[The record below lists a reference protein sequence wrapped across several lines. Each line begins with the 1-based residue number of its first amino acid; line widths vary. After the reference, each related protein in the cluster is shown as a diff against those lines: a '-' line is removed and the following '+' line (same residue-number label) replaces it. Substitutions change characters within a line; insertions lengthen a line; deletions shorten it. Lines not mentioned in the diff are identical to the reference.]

1 MGEFDY
7 NSSAGG
13 FGMNPMMF
21 GMMPGPQYNPLGS
34 GNPSI
39 DHAFA
44 VYGAPM
50 LQQFLGGNKFLPQQF
65 PAQGLLDQMAAAKY
79 MRASKANE
87 HHARQHI
94 DQKTIYQNLVGIHSK
109 FDATP
114 LSDTGKAQYE
124 TAASYINSEGGQMA
138 ASMLFG
144 AQNAEDLF
152 FGRKGSAVQLAG
164 AVNKIGYYR
173 PDSVSG
179 QDRMS
184 EDSLK
189 EFSNQLYSN
198 LYGLDADLNDV
209 SGFSAGRVGGIMTEL
224 ARRGLLPESV
234 SKLSASGRA
243 AALGEKGMD
252 KLGLSKEV
260 TDAISSG
267 SSLEEI
273 EKIPDGASGIRK
285 IDATRVSNSLKGY
298 TDALSVVREIFG
310 DNGITNAPMQQL
322 MAAMEALT
330 QGGTST
336 MKAGAIE
343 NLMRRTQMASRD
355 SGVSLEGLMGLS
367 ARSGALADQY
377 GLSREVASENVV
389 SSMERV
395 RAMQDTGG
403 FRPGFGRLDPT
414 KAGMFALDQGI
425 RADASR
431 VGQYASAAA
440 RIVAENEGNGG
451 FKGTRMRA
459 MVNAMKRGESSFYD
473 ASTGRSVNI
482 NEELGR
488 NPDAFMGGLLAE
500 AGISA
505 AHFGALV
512 RDPGSQEYL
521 AGIAGGLAGA
531 QSVELKEKIGLNA
544 VHGTGL
550 LDKLGKGMSEGDRDA
565 LAAHFSRGFST
576 TVIDTVNTTMSAT
589 GRLDALE
596 GAARQSFKDYIR
608 EKNPTATDAQV
619 SKMADQMINDRFGGK
634 QGLREELSQ
643 QYAAAGAMTE
653 AEGYGKLSTL
663 QQMNGARGIDE
674 FERRRRINKN
684 RAGVMDNARVGDGSN
699 FLQRFSDMLGGSDA
713 RPALEQLFNT
723 VDSFADQEKLLEG
736 IAGGKDNAALRGAF
750 KEIQNAYSA
759 GTVDTDAER
768 AELMK
773 RAATDFA
780 SVKDQFKGTGAEAEL
795 QNKTKYM
802 TSAQLAASM
811 ERNYSGKEN
820 YFKALYQ
827 THFKDKDGNDMT
839 SEALD
844 AMFSDSA
851 TRKKAM
857 EELAGKA
864 GVDATLAANG
874 IRVAG
879 DDVMTEANLRRLT
892 GSYDPFAVGADRE
905 RVAALGKLGKEFD
918 SGSVTSKSVLGA
930 LGASKAAID
939 DEQLNKAMQAY
950 INNEKDSTIG
960 AVGGRLGELGITG
973 DKAAEIINTTQFSK
987 NLKELGG
994 FDSLGTAT
1002 FAERAAAAG
1011 RKEAIDSRVKKGE
1024 ITGKVADAI
1033 KKKENGDTLKPEEQA
1048 LITNAYKGDNSDLD
1062 VSDAVKKEKGSKAA
1076 ALADMEK
1083 EAKSI
1088 TAKNTGAGSAS
1099 DPSGIGTAV
1108 ANAIGALFKDVF
1120 KGEMKFD
1127 NVTIASV
1134 KVLSG
1139 IDQLAAKTEKDGGE
1153 VKLSGSIKLEGLEAG
1168 VADLI
1173 ARSNSDDA
1181 PTPAGGT
1188 PVKNPPRADS
1198 SRLT

>member
-94 DQKTIYQNLVGIHSK
+94 DQKTIYQNLVGIRSK

-138 ASMLFG
+138 ASMMFG

-152 FGRKGSAVQLAG
+152 FGRRGSAVQLAG

-179 QDRMS
+179 HDRMS

-189 EFSNQLYSN
+189 QFSEQLYSN
-198 LYGLDADLNDV
+198 LYGPDADLNDV
-209 SGFSAGRVGGIMTEL
+209 SGFSAGRVGGVMTEL

-260 TDAISSG
+260 TDAISGG

-459 MVNAMKRGESSFYD
+459 MVDAMKRGESSFYD
-473 ASTGRSVNI
+473 ASSGRSVNI

-500 AGISA
+500 AGVSA
-505 AHFGALV
+505 AHFGSLV

-531 QSVELKEKIGLNA
+531 QSAELKEKIGLNA

-550 LDKLGKGMSEGDRDA
+550 LDKLGKGMNEGDRDA
-565 LAAHFSRGFST
+565 LASHFSRGFST
-576 TVIDTVNTTMSAT
+576 AVIDTVNTTMSAA

-596 GAARQSFKDYIR
+596 GAARQSFENYVR
-608 EKNPTATDAQV
+608 EKNPAATDAQV
-619 SKMADQMINDRFGGK
+619 SKMADQMVNDRFGGK
-634 QGLREELSQ
+634 QGLRDELSQ
-643 QYAAAGAMTE
+643 QYASAGAMTE
-653 AEGYGKLSTL
+653 AEGYGKLGTL
-663 QQMNGARGIDE
+663 QQMMGGRGLNE
-674 FERRRRINKN
+674 FERRHRINKN

-768 AELMK
+768 DELMK
-773 RAATDFA
+773 RAATDFD
-780 SVKDQFKGTGAEAEL
+780 SVKEQFKGTDGEAAL
-795 QNKTKYM
+795 SGKTKYM

-811 ERNYSGKEN
+811 EGQYSKN
-820 YFKALYQ
+820 KNSFVSAYVSYFGGEY
-827 THFKDKDGNDMT
+827 NDVAKLFE
-839 SEALD
+839 SPEK
-844 AMFSDSA
+844 
-851 TRKKAM
+851 RKKAM
-857 EELAGKA
+857 EELAGKE
-864 GVDATLAANG
+864 GVTDFLATQQGVN
-874 IRVAG
+874 VVG
-879 DDVMTEANLRRLT
+879 DDVMTEAGLRGLT
-892 GSYDPFAVGADRE
+892 GRSDPFAVNADRE

-930 LGASKAAID
+930 LGAAKAAID

-960 AVGGRLGELGITG
+960 AVGARLGELGITG

-1024 ITGKVADAI
+1024 IVGPLAEAI
-1033 KKKENGDTLKPEEQA
+1033 KKKEKGGPLNQEEQA
-1048 LITNAYKGDNSDLD
+1048 LITDAYTKNDNSQINF
-1062 VSDAVKKEKGSKAA
+1062 SDEVIKDKKHKAV
-1076 ALADMEK
+1076 ALAEMDK

-1088 TAKNTGAGSAS
+1088 TDRNTGAGSAS
-1099 DPSGIGTAV
+1099 DPSGIGTAI
-1108 ANAIGALFKDVF
+1108 ASAMGSLFKDIF

-1127 NVTIASV
+1127 NVTIGSV
-1134 KVLSG
+1134 KVLNG
-1139 IDQLAAKTEKDGGE
+1139 LDQLAAKTEKDGGE
-1153 VKLSGSIKLEGLEAG
+1153 VKLSGSITLEGLEAG
-1168 VADLI
+1168 VANLI
-1173 ARSNSDDA
+1173 AKSNSNDA

-1188 PVKNPPRADS
+1188 PVKDLPRADS
-1198 SRLT
+1198 SRKI